1 MTVTTTAEP
10 ATPRPA
16 PPSQR
21 RRAVLGRAAAVT
33 VVYLVVWTALDLAS
47 THVEVAGGVS
57 IWYPPPGLDVAV
69 LLVLGV
75 RWWPLLVA
83 SCLVH
88 VVVVAPEGISP
99 ASGALYAA
107 VTTGGYVAAA
117 AVLRHARPID
127 PRLTSL
133 RDLVRLLWVA
143 AGAAALLVCAARVL
157 LLSAAGEVE
166 PRALALA
173 VASNW
178 AGSATGIAMLTPLL
192 LLAVRR
198 WGPATGWPA
207 TWTRLPPPPPPEAGP
222 GRLETLAQ
230 GATLLAATWLAYG
243 GLAGASLDYTY
254 LVYAPLLWVAVRG
267 GLARAAPAVLA
278 VNVLAVLL
286 AGRTVRPAS
295 DGDVTSQGVALQFGL
310 VSLSLAGLLLGALV
324 AQRRSEA
331 EAHRQ
336 ASLHD
341 ALTGLANRALLD
353 ERLAA
358 ALERTRD
365 DPAHRVGVLFCDLD
379 GFKGV
384 NDSLG
389 HAAGDQVLVETA
401 ARLRACVGPG
411 DSVARLGGDEFA
423 VILDGVRGDGVGEI
437 AARVTAALAEPHHLD
452 PAHDRIVVTVSLG
465 SAEADGLSR
474 SGGTVPGGAEL
485 LRDADVALHRAK
497 GQGRNRHVGFEASM
511 HARAVGRLSSESAL
525 RRALD
530 ERRITVAYQPV
541 VDLRDGSVVAAEA
554 LARWQ
559 PAGGEPVPAT
569 TFTSLA
575 EETGL
580 IGDLGAQVQHLAVA
594 DAARWGAGAP
604 SGRSPRLALNVSAAE
619 LGGPGFG
626 DRLLAVLAEA
636 GLEPAHLD
644 VEITET
650 VLVEQGP
657 APAASLEALAGAG
670 ARLVIDDFGTGFS
683 SFSYLRSMPIT
694 GLKIDRSFVA
704 GLPGRRSDA
713 AIVRAILAMAAELD
727 LEVVAEGVS
736 TPEQLGFLREHRCA
750 YGQGFLLGRPGSP
763 AELAAAGQRP
773 WPPTAS

>member
-1 MTVTTTAEP
+1 MTITTAGPTAPEASP
-10 ATPRPA
+10 RVTPVWATLA
-16 PPSQR
+16 
-21 RRAVLGRAAAVT
+21 RAAAVS
-33 VVYLVVWTALDLAS
+33 VVYLVAWLALDVAS
-47 THVEVAGGVS
+47 THLEVAEGVS

-83 SCLVH
+83 SSLVH
-88 VVVVAPEGISP
+88 LMVVAPGMGATS
-99 ASGALYAA
+99 AALYTA
-107 VTTGGYVAAA
+107 VTVVGYVGAA
-117 AVLRHARPID
+117 AVLRHALRFD
-127 PRLTSL
+127 PRLPSL
-133 RDLVRLLWVA
+133 GDLVRLLWVA

-157 LLSAAGEVE
+157 LLNAAGEVE
-166 PRALALA
+166 SRALVLA

-198 WGPATGWPA
+198 WGPDTGWPQ
-207 TWTRLPPPPPPEAGP
+207 TWTRLPPPPRQEGGP
-222 GRLETLAQ
+222 GRLETLVQAV
-230 GATLLAATWLAYG
+230 ALLAATWLAYG
-243 GLAGASLDYTY
+243 RLAGASLDYTY
-254 LVYAPLLWVAVRG
+254 LVYAPLLWIAVRG
-267 GLARAAPAVLA
+267 GLVRAAPAVLA

-286 AGRTVRPAS
+286 AGRTVRRGS
-295 DGDVTSQGVALQFGL
+295 DGDVTSQGVAVQFGL
-310 VSLSLAGLLLGALV
+310 VSLSVAALLLGAMV
-324 AQRRSEA
+324 TQRRAEA

-341 ALTGLANRALLD
+341 ALTGLANRVLLD

-379 GFKGV
+379 GFKAV

-401 ARLRACVGPG
+401 VRLRACVGPG

-423 VILDGVRGDGVGEI
+423 VILDGVRGDGVEQA
-437 AARVTAALAEPHHLD
+437 AARVTAALAAPHHLD
-452 PAHDRIVVTVSLG
+452 TAHDRIVVTVSLG
-465 SAEADGLSR
+465 SAQADGLSR
-474 SGGTVPGGAEL
+474 PGGSVPGGAEL

-497 GQGRNRHVGFEASM
+497 AQGRNRHVGFEASM
-511 HARAVGRLSSESAL
+511 HVRAVGRLSDESAL

-530 ERRITVAYQPV
+530 ERHITVAYQPV

-580 IGDLGAQVQHLAVA
+580 IGDLGAQVQRLAVA
-594 DAARWGAGAP
+594 DAARWGAGAAP
-604 SGRSPRLALNVSAAE
+604 GRAPRLALNVSAAE
-619 LGGPGFG
+619 LGRPGYG
-626 DRLLAVLAEA
+626 LHLLDVLAEV
-636 GLEPAHLD
+636 GLEAARLD

-650 VLVEQGP
+650 VLVGQGP
-657 APAASLEALAGAG
+657 APAASLGALAAAG
-670 ARLVIDDFGTGFS
+670 ARVVVDDFGTGFS
-683 SFSYLRSMPIT
+683 SFAYLRSMPVT

-736 TPEQLGFLREHRCA
+736 TPAQLGFLRAHGCA

-763 AELAAAGQRP
+763 GELVAAGRRP
-773 WPPTAS
+773 WPPAS

>member
-1 MTVTTTAEP
+1 MTTTAGPTEP
-10 ATPRPA
+10 AEPPA
-16 PPSQR
+16 PR
-21 RRAVLGRAAAVT
+21 RRAVLARAAAVT
-33 VVYLVVWTALDLAS
+33 VVYLVAWSALDVAS
-47 THVEVAGGVS
+47 THAEVAEGVS
-57 IWYPPPGLDVAV
+57 IWYPPPGLDLAV
-69 LLVLGV
+69 LLALGV

-83 SCLVH
+83 SSLVH
-88 VVVVAPEGISP
+88 VMVVTPDVMSP
-99 ASGALYAA
+99 TSGAVYTA
-107 VTTGGYVAAA
+107 VTTGGYVGAAT
-117 AVLRHARPID
+117 VLRHALRID
-127 PRLTSL
+127 PRLPSL

-157 LLSAAGEVE
+157 LLGAAGVVE
-166 PRALALA
+166 PRALVLA

-178 AGSATGIAMLTPLL
+178 AGSATGIAMLTPVL
-192 LLAVRR
+192 LLAARR
-198 WGPATGWPA
+198 WGPSTGWPA
-207 TWTRLPPPPPPEAGP
+207 TWTCLPPLAPPAPGP

-230 GATLLAATWLAYG
+230 AAALLAATWLAYG
-243 GLAGASLDYTY
+243 GTSGASLDYTY

-286 AGRTVRPAS
+286 AGRAVRQRA
-295 DGDVTSQGVALQFGL
+295 GDVTAGGGFALQFGL
-310 VSLSLAGLLLGALV
+310 VSLSLAGLLVAALV
-324 AQRRSEA
+324 TQRRAEA
-331 EAHRQ
+331 ETHRQ

-379 GFKGV
+379 GFKAV

-389 HAAGDQVLVETA
+389 HGAGDQVLVETA

-423 VILDGVRGDGVGEI
+423 VILDGVGDDGVAAA
-437 AARVTAALAEPHHLD
+437 AARVTEALAAPHHLD
-452 PAHDRIVVTVSLG
+452 PDHDRIVVTVSLG
-465 SAEADGLSR
+465 SAQTDGMSR
-474 SGGTVPGGAEL
+474 SDGTTPGGGEL

-497 GQGRNRHVGFEASM
+497 KQGRNQHVGFEASM

-541 VDLRDGSVVAAEA
+541 VDLRDGTVVAAEA

-559 PAGGEPVPAT
+559 PEDGEPVPAT
-569 TFTSLA
+569 AFTSLA

-580 IGDLGAQVQHLAVA
+580 IADLGAQVQRLAVA
-594 DAARWGAGAP
+594 DAARWGAHGAA
-604 SGRSPRLALNVSAAE
+604 GARVPRLALNVSAAE
-619 LGGPGFG
+619 LGGAGFG
-626 DRLLAVLAEA
+626 GRLLAVLADA
-636 GLEPAHLD
+636 GLEPARLD

-670 ARLVIDDFGTGFS
+670 ARLVVDDFGTGFS
-683 SFSYLRSMPIT
+683 SFSYLRTMPIT

-736 TPEQLGFLREHRCA
+736 TQEQLAFLRGHGCA
-750 YGQGFLLGRPGSP
+750 FGQGFLLGRPGSP
-763 AELAAAGQRP
+763 AELLAAGGRP
-773 WPPTAS
+773 WPPREP